1 MLSIFFI
8 GLALSMD
15 AFSIA
20 LSIGLNKLSHFKR
33 ILIPTVVGIMHFIMP
48 FLGNILG
55 DEVLSII
62 NIAPKLIVAMIL
74 FYLAIM
80 MFMDRKN
87 KKQSLISSYVSIF
100 LMAFSVSIDSF
111 SVGIGLSGLTNK
123 HFLSFLIFS
132 FCSFS
137 ITSIGLIVGKYSS
150 KILKDKAIYL
160 GIFILLVL
168 SIVNFCQV
176 LYD

>member
-20 LSIGLNKLSHFKR
+20 LGIGLSRLSNFKR
-33 ILIPTVVGIMHFIMP
+33 FLIPIVVGIFHFFMP
-48 FLGNILG
+48 LCGNLLG
-55 DEVLSII
+55 DEILNII
-62 NIAPKLIVAMIL
+62 NIHPKLIVAMIL
-74 FYLAIM
+74 FYLAVM
-80 MFMDRKN
+80 MFMDRK
-87 KKQSLISSYVSIF
+87 KEKQSIITSYLSIF

-111 SVGIGLSGLTNK
+111 SVGIGLSGLTNN

-132 FCSFS
+132 ICSGT
-137 ITSIGLIVGKYSS
+137 ITSIGLIVSKYSS
-150 KILKDKAIYL
+150 KLLKDKAIYL
-160 GIFILLVL
+160 GIFILFVL